1 MYIFVQGRNR
11 LGEKK
16 VLDRKKKVL
25 HTLLVMSLQK
35 NGLAYTSRMFIYMM
49 SFLFFFFNASDS
61 NIGTKKVRNLK
72 GQMAIF
78 NNTMLCTVLY
88 NTINQ

>member
-1 MYIFVQGRNR
+1 
-11 LGEKK
+11 
-16 VLDRKKKVL
+16 
-25 HTLLVMSLQK
+25 MSLQK
-35 NGLAYTSRMFIYMM
+35 NGLAYTSRMFIHMM
-49 SFLFFFFNASDS
+49 SFLFFNASDS

>member
-1 MYIFVQGRNR
+1 MHIFVQGRNR

-16 VLDRKKKVL
+16 VLDRKKRCYIVGDVTTKKWACLYVSNV
-25 HTLLVMSLQK
+25 HTYDVISL
-35 NGLAYTSRMFIYMM
+35 
-49 SFLFFFFNASDS
+49 FFNASDS

-78 NNTMLCTVLY
+78 NNTMLCTTKLHNV
-88 NTINQ
+88 INQ

>member
-16 VLDRKKKVL
+16 VLDRKKRCYIVGDV
-25 HTLLVMSLQK
+25 TTK
-35 NGLAYTSRMFIYMM
+35 NGLAYVSNVHTYDVI
-49 SFLFFFFNASDS
+49 SFFSNASDS

-78 NNTMLCTVLY
+78 NNTMLCTMLY
-88 NTINQ
+88 NALNQ